1 MLMEWQYV
9 YRLRHFG
16 SRSYELPGR
25 IYDFDFMP
33 HRAVQHSVMP
43 AGAVIGTIEWTVPY
57 LCYRYKGLRSYMV
70 AITVCGTILAS
81 LLLWKLPQ
89 SATGAK
95 LFAVYILA
103 AYGGGYAVLMSLQIA
118 NTAGYTKRSVGSSGM
133 FVGYCLG
140 NFMGPLAFLQSE
152 KPFYTTGW
160 IVTIATS
167 AICVVLALVY
177 RFVCARDNKM
187 RDQGGVSEAFE
198 HAYDDDLTDR
208 TNPQFRYT
216 L

>member
-1 MLMEWQYV
+1 
-9 YRLRHFG
+9 
-16 SRSYELPGR
+16 
-25 IYDFDFMP
+25 
-33 HRAVQHSVMP
+33 MP

-70 AITVCGTILAS
+70 AITVSVTILAS

-95 LFAVYILA
+95 LFAVFILA

-140 NFMGPLAFLQSE
+140 VSRGPWHLL
-152 KPFYTTGW
+152 PF
-160 IVTIATS
+160 
-167 AICVVLALVY
+167 
-177 RFVCARDNKM
+177 RRM
-187 RDQGGVSEAFE
+187 
-198 HAYDDDLTDR
+198 HTDVGA
-208 TNPQFRYT
+208 
-216 L
+216 

>member
-1 MLMEWQYV
+1 
-9 YRLRHFG
+9 
-16 SRSYELPGR
+16 
-25 IYDFDFMP
+25 
-33 HRAVQHSVMP
+33 MP

-140 NFMGPLAFLQSE
+140 NFMGPLVFLQSE